1 MAQDITV
8 QTDQPP
14 NLPLLLEVETEQAK
28 AFAKHQHAPST
39 RKAYESDIRLFQ
51 SWCQERNVSSLLA
64 TPQTIAIFLSWSAHE
79 GFAVSTLGRRLAALQ
94 YLHRVSGFETPTP
107 SELVKA
113 TLKGIRRSLGT
124 APNKKHAATA
134 ERLAEMIHHIPQ
146 TLRGKRDKALLLLGF
161 AGAFRRSELSALKIT
176 DIEETEQGL
185 RIIIRQ
191 SKTDQEAQGQEIAIY
206 KGVRLRP
213 VEAVKEWL
221 EAAHLTEGHLFR
233 SLLKGNKVSEKS
245 LSPFSISQIVKK
257 YAALAGFVEGDFS
270 AHSLRS
276 GFITSAAERG
286 ASLFKMMEVSRHKS
300 VDTLQGYVRKAELFK
315 DHAGSSFL

>member
-14 NLPLLLEVETEQAK
+14 NLLLEVETEQAK

-51 SWCQERNVSSLLA
+51 SWCQERNVSSLPA
-64 TPQTIAIFLSWSAHE
+64 NPQTIAIFLSWSAHE

-134 ERLAEMIHHIPQ
+134 ERLAEMIHHIPN

-161 AGAFRRSELSALKIT
+161 AGAFRRSELSALK
-176 DIEETEQGL
+176 
-185 RIIIRQ
+185 IIIRQ

-221 EAAHLTEGHLFR
+221 EAAHLTDGHLFR
-233 SLLKGNKVSEKS
+233 SLLKGNKVSANA